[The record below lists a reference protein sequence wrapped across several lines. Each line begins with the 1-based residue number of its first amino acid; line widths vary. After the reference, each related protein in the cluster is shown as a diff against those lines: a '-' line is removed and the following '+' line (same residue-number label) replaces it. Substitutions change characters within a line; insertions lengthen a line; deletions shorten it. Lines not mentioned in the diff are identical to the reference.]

1 MLFKIREIAVIICV
15 IFLIS
20 CKVDPKILPISPS
33 NELKE
38 ITPVGF
44 PNANYTFS
52 TNIISENKF
61 ILGRALFYETLL
73 SNNNTISCGSCH
85 QQYTGFANADHDLSH
100 GVNNLRGQRNA
111 SALFNL
117 VWHPYFM
124 HDGGINHIEVQPLAP
139 IANVIE
145 MGEDINHVIE
155 KLQASDKYKTLFKN
169 AFGTDEV
176 TSDRL
181 LKAITQFQGLIYSYN
196 SKYDYVKRKEKNIS
210 FTSQEARGYN
220 LFLANCNACHTEPLF
235 SDFKFRNNGL
245 LMDPFL
251 KDSGRYQIE
260 KLPENTFKFK
270 TPSLRNVALTF
281 PYMHDGRFKSIEQC
295 LNHYTN
301 PIGNLVNLDP
311 LIPQAGILLS
321 ESQKSDI
328 ISFLGTLTDTVF
340 TKDMR
345 FADPN
350 FH

>member
-73 SNNNTISCGSCH
+73 SKNNTISCGSCH

-260 KLPENTFKFK
+260 KLPENTVQVDAAIQRMAENSNIVASVLTESMAEVFIQQGKINK
-270 TPSLRNVALTF
+270 AIDIYQKLSLQNPS
-281 PYMHDGRFKSIEQC
+281 KS
-295 LNHYTN
+295 
-301 PIGNLVNLDP
+301 P
-311 LIPQAGILLS
+311 
-321 ESQKSDI
+321 
-328 ISFLGTLTDTVF
+328 F
-340 TKDMR
+340 
-345 FADPN
+345 FADKIESLK
-350 FH
+350 